1 MNVNDFYKTTNYNE
15 LYLQL
20 LQGIKEG
27 VGDFNTEN
35 IALLTEKL
43 SAVVNELNTTNT
55 KIDTTNTKI
64 QDLIT
69 KGVFRKTDEGG
80 RSTNYELVL

>member
-69 KGVFRKTDEGG
+69 KLLH
-80 RSTNYELVL
+80 LVLN

>member
-43 SAVVNELNTTNT
+43 SAVVNT
-55 KIDTTNTKI
+55 KLSFLKEPSPNIEPK
-64 QDLIT
+64 
-69 KGVFRKTDEGG
+69 R
-80 RSTNYELVL
+80 